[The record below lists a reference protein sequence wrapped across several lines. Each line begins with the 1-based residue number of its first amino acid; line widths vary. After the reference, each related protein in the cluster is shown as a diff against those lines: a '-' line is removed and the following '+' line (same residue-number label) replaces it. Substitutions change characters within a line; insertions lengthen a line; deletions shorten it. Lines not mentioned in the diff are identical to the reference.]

1 MGETMPTSASSCLLL
16 LVCSATLV
24 SAIPSQHKKCG
35 VDGYNVKG
43 LRKGENDEPYQAQSP
58 KGHYRYFF
66 NFCGHAKG
74 CYSQP
79 SCQVRIREDG
89 KEEIATVTTTGELY
103 KMKWEKLAAKDFTH
117 MESIGV
123 GRFTDGVK
131 VTYSIGPMQ
140 RSTTILV
147 PCLDKNSD
155 YEEGKVAGY
164 TVEGPTL
171 HYTSVYPSKH
181 GCKLSLSQLPINFS
195 TKHVQK
201 HHAFGFFL
209 FMGLMI
215 YCCVGAWYKRE
226 RLGAQGMEM
235 IPHIDSI
242 TAAIEC
248 TKAQISG
255 DADGMGGMFNSVRGV
270 GDDGL

>member
-1 MGETMPTSASSCLLL
+1 MLTVPT
-16 LVCSATLV
+16 VCS
-24 SAIPSQHKKCG
+24 
-35 VDGYNVKG
+35 
-43 LRKGENDEPYQAQSP
+43 DEPYQAQSP

-79 SCQVRIREDG
+79 SCQVTCPLTPKRRAEPARAATPLLMSLPSLHRRSSLIGAQPRTLELLYRTPPLRVQQVRIREDG

-155 YEEGKVAGY
+155 YGGGQSCRLY
-164 TVEGPTL
+164 CRGPHTAL
-171 HYTSVYPSKH
+171 HL
-181 GCKLSLSQLPINFS
+181 GLSLE
-195 TKHVQK
+195 T
-201 HHAFGFFL
+201 
-209 FMGLMI
+209 
-215 YCCVGAWYKRE
+215 
-226 RLGAQGMEM
+226 RL
-235 IPHIDSI
+235 
-242 TAAIEC
+242 
-248 TKAQISG
+248 
-255 DADGMGGMFNSVRGV
+255 
-270 GDDGL
+270 